1 MIDREAK
8 KNNSKSDDLKS
19 ENEKKTYQIKN
30 SNIQKMNE
38 YLKKQE
44 KNDTRKH

>member
-8 KNNSKSDDLKS
+8 KNNSKNEDLKS
-19 ENEKKTYQIKN
+19 EIDKKTYQIKN

-44 KNDTRKH
+44 KK